1 MEVLKNAI
9 SSIFTKSGDVNLD
22 HFIIQISQLNKQTR
36 LKDLV
41 CEGHGS
47 WLGQIYIEGKK

>member
-1 MEVLKNAI
+1 MTIHI
-9 SSIFTKSGDVNLD
+9 SK
-22 HFIIQISQLNKQTR
+22 LNKETR
-36 LKDLV
+36 VKDLV